1 MRRHPLLYLEAGKQ
15 GPDPIVDTHAEGDS
29 INDVLSKKFQTI
41 YCNLLVTF
49 PLSPLTLS
57 VYLCLLFRDT
67 PPLPSQSSL
76 DVIYGSF
83 PDGLGA
89 KRAWRRSRFGEG
101 AIDELLYIQVTLHN
115 VMYRNVDEM
124 TSLLESGVRG
134 EAATRLKFDHRDF
147 DWDDTTVVVQA
158 KAKFCNRTH
167 GCYEPPAHPKRTVSA
182 RPTRPVDLAKTYIF
196 LTKGQQQLI
205 YTNLSEMLL

>member
-1 MRRHPLLYLEAGKQ
+1 MTSSAKFSDYLLHP
-15 GPDPIVDTHAEGDS
+15 PHH
-29 INDVLSKKFQTI
+29 LS
-41 YCNLLVTF
+41 TF
-49 PLSPLTLS
+49 LGT
-57 VYLCLLFRDT
+57 
-67 PPLPSQSSL
+67 PLPSQSSL

-158 KAKFCNRTH
+158 KAKFCNRMH
-167 GCYEPPAHPKRTVSA
+167 GCYEPPAYPISYLKEQS
-182 RPTRPVDLAKTYIF
+182 RPGRQDLSTWPRHLF
-196 LTKGQQQLI
+196 F
-205 YTNLSEMLL
+205 